1 MSCMRLSATMRRFSE
16 VIDELHLKDLPLFD
30 GKQFNGLV
38 QKIMANP
45 VFDHTPI
52 MLDGGGI
59 RNGKALVQLGQSDA
73 MERDKAL
80 TAEELE
86 VKRRVVDE
94 FKIWAMLEEISW
106 RQKSRELW
114 LKEKDKNTIFFHKMA
129 NTHRTRNFLE
139 KLRINGDLLV
149 GENNIKEGM
158 ARAFQLMFSKM
169 GEWRS
174 SIEGLVFNFM
184 SSTNSAAFELPFSED
199 ELLAKVLA
207 NRLKKVVDTLVL
219 DFQNAFVGETN
230 FRCNFD
236 S

>member
-1 MSCMRLSATMRRFSE
+1 MWNKE
-16 VIDELHLKDLPLFD
+16 VYWNVSTKKL
-30 GKQFNGLV
+30 
-38 QKIMANP
+38 
-45 VFDHTPI
+45 
-52 MLDGGGI
+52 
-59 RNGKALVQLGQSDA
+59 KALVQLGQSDA

-114 LKEKDKNTIFFHKMA
+114 LKEKDKNTIVFHKMA

-199 ELLAKVLA
+199 EVFSALSSLCGDKAPGLDGFTLA
-207 NRLKKVVDTLVL
+207 
-219 DFQNAFVGETN
+219 F
-230 FRCNFD
+230 
-236 S
+236 